1 MNCDY
6 CGIELEKSE
15 STMTDMGDQICSP
28 CLIGKIPE
36 DGNKLET
43 IKANILKAISE
54 EHANLDQ
61 FISSL
66 VKGINLDDSI
76 ETKLAKTLHSGLT
89 HWADA
94 RVYMHRALRV
104 LINTAQDHQKNIEN
118 NYSVDAG
125 WVTAKEYEDYIV
137 KSKKREHEIWT
148 VCYFIGLESKD
159 SASLFEKVSSLIEY
173 K

>member
-1 MNCDY
+1 M
-6 CGIELEKSE
+6 
-15 STMTDMGDQICSP
+15 
-28 CLIGKIPE
+28 
-36 DGNKLET
+36 ET
-43 IKANILKAISE
+43 IKANILKSISE
-54 EHANLDQ
+54 EHANLDA

-66 VKGINLDDSI
+66 VKGINLDDSV
-76 ETKLAKTLHSGLT
+76 ETKLIKTLHNALT

-125 WVTAKEYEDYIV
+125 WVTAREYEDYIV
-137 KSKKREHEIWT
+137 KAKKREHEIAT
-148 VCYFIGLESKD
+148 VCYFIGLEPKES
-159 SASLFEKVSSLIEY
+159 SSLFAKVSSLIEY

>member
-1 MNCDY
+1 M
-6 CGIELEKSE
+6 
-15 STMTDMGDQICSP
+15 
-28 CLIGKIPE
+28 
-36 DGNKLET
+36 ET

-54 EHANLDQ
+54 EHASLDD
-61 FISSL
+61 FIASL
-66 VKGINLDDSI
+66 VKGINLDDSVG
-76 ETKLAKTLHSGLT
+76 TKLIKTLHSGLT

-125 WVTAKEYEDYIV
+125 WVTAREYEEYIV
-137 KSKKREHEIWT
+137 KAKKREHEIFT
-148 VCYFIGLESKD
+148 VCYFIGLEPKES
-159 SASLFEKVSSLIEY
+159 SSLFAKVSSLIEY